1 MSFQKLYNAQLM
13 GALYLLNYY
22 KQLVQLTRT
31 LKGQVERLF
40 AVSPFRLPSE
50 SEERRAFSCPLGGWS
65 QELFHF
71 FPGFSAGRKG
81 HEKTLISPLRLIPA
95 SCPAPSPTR
104 ASATRHSIPI
114 PAPILRVPSHR
125 RLRSPRAIPR
135 RFLGSP
141 LAGRPDPR
149 QVRAS
154 ISPSRIA
161 ISFRLRRW
169 ALVDRSGG
177 GFWAGRRTAVALDF
191 LVIAFLRLVLDRRTR
206 ARNFVLCL

>member
-1 MSFQKLYNAQLM
+1 MSVGREEP
-13 GALYLLNYY
+13 GAVPLPPRLLR
-22 KQLVQLTRT
+22 RT
-31 LKGQVERLF
+31 QRPRKDTHFSIAINPSFLPC
-40 AVSPFRLPSE
+40 PFSYPRHS
-50 SEERRAFSCPLGGWS
+50 
-65 QELFHF
+65 
-71 FPGFSAGRKG
+71 
-81 HEKTLISPLRLIPA
+81 T
-95 SCPAPSPTR
+95 
-104 ASATRHSIPI
+104 TRHSIPI

-141 LAGRPDPR
+141 LAGHPDPR